1 MQGVCVC
8 VVLPSSQHQPGGDS
22 TALHRDSVLAGLKP
36 APTLSVCSEVGL
48 VRKGSCW
55 GARKGFSPAGQGQT
69 SLLRGE
75 EHTKGSAAL
84 RYMGRGGEERQK
96 TSFPPPPQQLG
107 ETEARATQAQSQST
121 YGRAGNKPQLSAIHA
136 SHQPLLTSTRQDL
149 ELMAVMG
156 SSLELQTQGRALPGN
171 EEPSPL

>member
-1 MQGVCVC
+1 MQGVGVC

-84 RYMGRGGEERQK
+84 RYMGRGGGRKAENLLSTTPTTTWGNRGK
-96 TSFPPPPQQLG
+96 GNTSSEPEHLW
-107 ETEARATQAQSQST
+107 QSWKQT
-121 YGRAGNKPQLSAIHA
+121 PALSN
-136 SHQPLLTSTRQDL
+136 TR
-149 ELMAVMG
+149 
-156 SSLELQTQGRALPGN
+156 
-171 EEPSPL
+171 

>member
-84 RYMGRGGEERQK
+84 RYMGRGGGKKGRKPPFHHPHNNLGKQRQGQHK
-96 TSFPPPPQQLG
+96 LR
-107 ETEARATQAQSQST
+107 ARA
-121 YGRAGNKPQLSAIHA
+121 
-136 SHQPLLTSTRQDL
+136 
-149 ELMAVMG
+149 LMAELETNP
-156 SSLELQTQGRALPGN
+156 SSQQYTLATNPSSPVPGRTL
-171 EEPSPL
+171 SSWQ